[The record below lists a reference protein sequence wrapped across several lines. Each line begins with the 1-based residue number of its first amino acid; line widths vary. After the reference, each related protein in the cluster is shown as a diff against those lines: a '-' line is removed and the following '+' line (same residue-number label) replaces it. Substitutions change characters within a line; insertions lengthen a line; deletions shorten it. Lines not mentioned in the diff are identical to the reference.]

1 MTLQA
6 LIYGWD
12 GGDAGQ
18 DASSSPYLD
27 IASDLGQS
35 CSPVGTAVAEAL
47 SYDSQRAGHLARLA
61 VAFSPPERA
70 LALDRIERVDV
81 VCVRDDHIEIEAI
94 VCEDGGCVSLSVPV
108 KFPRDCHSSESSA
121 LEGCV
126 MKNLDEL
133 DAEAGS
139 LLQMAEETT
148 KTEAQAAHDFD
159 ELCVLNER
167 IDNFPSWWVPP
178 ECDVT
183 MAADCESIRVLLN
196 DAEFQ
201 PDVVALSQDA
211 LRKMKDG
218 EDYKVLQAKVAI
230 VGPAGIC
237 FKVRAEFELSH
248 DRRVHILDVV
258 HPFGETMT
266 NVDDLRAAV
275 LGAVS
280 AADGS

>member
-1 MTLQA
+1 MTPRISLLTLAAALSSSSPSDAFTSVAVRAPKHYLTRSSPLTLQA

-121 LEGCV
+121 LV
-126 MKNLDEL
+126 M
-133 DAEAGS
+133 
-139 LLQMAEETT
+139 
-148 KTEAQAAHDFD
+148 
-159 ELCVLNER
+159 R
-167 IDNFPSWWVPP
+167 PSFCNTVR
-178 ECDVT
+178 
-183 MAADCESIRVLLN
+183 MRRS
-196 DAEFQ
+196 
-201 PDVVALSQDA
+201 VASRSRA
-211 LRKMKDG
+211 MKDSALLG
-218 EDYKVLQAKVAI
+218 RMLRRSYAEVRIRPTRIQSIARKSDQD
-230 VGPAGIC
+230 C
-237 FKVRAEFELSH
+237 FHRDQVPQGRK
-248 DRRVHILDVV
+248 
-258 HPFGETMT
+258 P
-266 NVDDLRAAV
+266 
-275 LGAVS
+275 
-280 AADGS
+280 